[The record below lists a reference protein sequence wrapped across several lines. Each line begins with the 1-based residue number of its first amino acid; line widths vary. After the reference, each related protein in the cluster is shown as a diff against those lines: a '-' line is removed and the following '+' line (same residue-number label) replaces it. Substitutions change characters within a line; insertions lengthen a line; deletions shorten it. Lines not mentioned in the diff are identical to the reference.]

1 MFGTACTPE
10 TPIGTCMVSSEGACA
25 AYYNFGRMHREAA
38 QLVGRAQLSGAA
50 LFARYADAPNA
61 LGYCGPPEGIGTTEA
76 EIRASARRFSGVWPY
91 LQVLARLTGTADP
104 LDARLVEA
112 YWLGRDLGVDRAE
125 FGRELL
131 AVLGPQ
137 AGAYWTHLTP
147 DLLAEAAPDHGF
159 HVFGVYPWSR
169 LLAAGPQPL
178 FVLDSC
184 RIRWGT
190 VVGLD
195 PLTVSSPRLT
205 WDGSALGLGEPD
217 GRPGRRRR
225 RGRSATWWR
234 CTGTASSTVLTPDQ
248 AEVLA
253 ESTEA
258 RLAATNARLGRRPYA
273 TVP

>member
-1 MFGTACTPE
+1 LSGTNTE
-10 TPIGTCMVSSEGACA
+10 SSVTE
-25 AYYNFGRMHREAA
+25 
-38 QLVGRAQLSGAA
+38 GAA

-76 EIRASARRFSGVWPY
+76 EIRAAARRFSGVWPY
-91 LQVLARLTGTADP
+91 LQVLARLTDTPDP

-112 YWLGRDLGVDRAE
+112 YWLGRDLGVDQAE

-131 AVLGPQ
+131 AVLGRG
-137 AGAYWTHLTP
+137 AGAYWRHLNG

-169 LLAAGPQPL
+169 LLGAGPQPL
-178 FVLDSC
+178 EVLDSC

-205 WDGSALGLGEPD
+205 WDGTGLGLGDPTVGPVAGEGVAVGD
-217 GRPGRRRR
+217 TVAVHWDRLVD
-225 RGRSATWWR
+225 
-234 CTGTASSTVLTPDQ
+234 VLTPDQ
-248 AEVLA
+248 AEVLTT
-253 ESTEA
+253 STAHRLALTTA
-258 RLAATNARLGRRPYA
+258 RLRIPAG
-273 TVP
+273 